1 LLPLQQCV
9 IDEDNPYLREL
20 GLPAIKNL
28 LEENKENQKEISEPE
43 MQEHVLTLEIA
54 NIGLK
59 VEIANIGVDGAKSC
73 SS

>member
-1 LLPLQQCV
+1 
-9 IDEDNPYLREL
+9 LRKL
-20 GLPAIKNL
+20 GLLAIKNL
-28 LEENKENQKEISEPE
+28 LEENKENQKEISESE
-43 MQEHVLTLEIA
+43 MQQHVLTLEIA